1 MKKALILLSLLAM
14 IITTTTGCKKLE
26 VVEIKNQNI
35 DTILASVLE
44 GKQKLY
50 NTSSL
55 GYKFYVPRGMK
66 ILTKNQYNTVMKY
79 QNDKYYLYTD
89 LISYYYKTLEKYQ
102 QNEDAY
108 YSKEINYDGKT
119 GYLEINEIKNQYLV
133 EMMYNYAKIES
144 YVTKEN
150 LNSAIINGIYLLTS
164 VSYNDQVIETM
175 VGDNVLNYGEETF
188 NIFKPKKESSSLLEW
203 GEDIY
208 YDVDNELPDPD
219 KIVTNKDE

>member
-79 QNDKYYLYTD
+79 LNKIPNE
-89 LISYYYKTLEKYQ
+89 LIIKEKQGSFCYYKLNLEM
-102 QNEDAY
+102 A
-108 YSKEINYDGKT
+108 
-119 GYLEINEIKNQYLV
+119 
-133 EMMYNYAKIES
+133 
-144 YVTKEN
+144 
-150 LNSAIINGIYLLTS
+150 
-164 VSYNDQVIETM
+164 
-175 VGDNVLNYGEETF
+175 
-188 NIFKPKKESSSLLEW
+188 
-203 GEDIY
+203 
-208 YDVDNELPDPD
+208 D
-219 KIVTNKDE
+219 KFE